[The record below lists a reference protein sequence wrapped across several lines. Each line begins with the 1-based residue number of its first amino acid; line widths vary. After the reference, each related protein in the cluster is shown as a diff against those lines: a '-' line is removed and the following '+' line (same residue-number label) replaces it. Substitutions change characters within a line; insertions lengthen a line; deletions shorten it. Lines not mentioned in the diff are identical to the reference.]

1 MRGNISARMCVFL
14 HLIPLDRPKAMG
26 WGISA
31 VTAGRSSVCVCVCER
46 VGDRELECGDY
57 FTVAQLGCRVL
68 MYFSRA
74 QLCVEAVVG
83 FRGRKGG
90 GGKF

>member
-1 MRGNISARMCVFL
+1 M
-14 HLIPLDRPKAMG
+14 
-26 WGISA
+26 
-31 VTAGRSSVCVCVCER
+31 CVCER

-83 FRGRKGG
+83 FRGRRGG
-90 GGKF
+90 GQILGQIWTDNPVGVKLDAGL